1 MLPPRKA
8 DRTTVSEWR
17 PCQDQC
23 ESGPTFF
30 SGASPAV
37 MWERCVYER
46 DCKRCVLHRRGSEKA
61 VIKRIERTWIDDGG
75 KTVEAVEECW
85 CDQIRE
91 MGGIPFDPIPWV
103 VKR

>member
-1 MLPPRKA
+1 
-8 DRTTVSEWR
+8 
-17 PCQDQC
+17 
-23 ESGPTFF
+23 
-30 SGASPAV
+30 
-37 MWERCVYER
+37 
-46 DCKRCVLHRRGSEKA
+46 LHRRGSEKA

-75 KTVEAVEECW
+75 KTVETVEECW